1 MLGWIKTILIILLV
15 GALVF
20 LVIKLPELTKKEP
33 VQKEV
38 PCEELRWMRDS
49 PQAKCVEFWNN
60 YKVEEV

>member
-1 MLGWIKTILIILLV
+1 MVVT
-15 GALVF
+15 
-20 LVIKLPELTKKEP
+20 LPEWTKEEP

-49 PQAKCVEFWNN
+49 PQARCVEFWEN